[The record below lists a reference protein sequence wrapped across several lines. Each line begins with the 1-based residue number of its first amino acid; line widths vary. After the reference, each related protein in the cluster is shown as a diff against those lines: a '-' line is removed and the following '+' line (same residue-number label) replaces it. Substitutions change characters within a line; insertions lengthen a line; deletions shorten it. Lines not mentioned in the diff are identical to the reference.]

1 MPEHPTW
8 SAFAHVT
15 VDKIGMKLEL
25 FDVLFSAF
33 RKQDTVRVWGFF
45 MCVCLFFLLFSRNF
59 KVEII
64 ADASISAHLIWM
76 NN

>member
-8 SAFAHVT
+8 SAFAHGT

-33 RKQDTVRVWGFF
+33 RKQDTACVLFL
-45 MCVCLFFLLFSRNF
+45 CVCVCFFLLFSRNF

-64 ADASISAHLIWM
+64 AEASISAHLIWV